1 MGFFSSNKNGDT
13 SVANGTEEPR
23 TNLRDTATT
32 VTALRSSPAAEM
44 DMYSP
49 TYLQLKQKMHRTL
62 LERVDLERL
71 QKLNNEQ
78 FRRELSSMVERI
90 VDDQRLAV
98 NQAERRQLVLDMQ
111 NEMLG
116 LGPIEPLLDDP
127 SVSDILVNTASQV
140 YVERRGKLEL
150 TPITFDD
157 NEHLL
162 KVIEKIVSRVGRRV
176 DESSPMVDARLP
188 DGSRVNA
195 IIPPLAIDGPIL
207 SIRRFSAKPLSIHD
221 LVSKKSIPPTVAQL
235 LDSLAKAK
243 VNMLISGG
251 TGSGKTTLLNVIS
264 GFIPHSERIVTI
276 EDAAELQLQQPHV
289 VRLET
294 RPPNIEG
301 KGEVSQRSLVK
312 NALRMRPDRI
322 ILGEVRGPEA
332 LDMLQAMN
340 TGHEGSLATIHANTA
355 RDALSRLENMVGM
368 ATANLGIRATRQQI
382 ASAITVVIQ
391 IARMSDGTRKLISLH
406 EITGME
412 GDIITMQEI
421 FAFRRTGV
429 AADGRVLGHFA
440 ATGLHPHFDQRLKE
454 FGVSVSDD
462 IYDPSRVFE

>member
-1 MGFFSSNKNGDT
+1 MGFFSNGDELRN
-13 SVANGTEEPR
+13 S
-23 TNLRDTATT
+23 LRDAPTPPQPSP
-32 VTALRSSPAAEM
+32 LRGVPAAEM
-44 DMYSP
+44 DLYSP
-49 TYLQLKQKMHRTL
+49 AYQQLKQKMHRTL

-71 QKLNNEQ
+71 QKLNTEQ
-78 FRRELSSMVERI
+78 FRRELSGLVERI
-90 VDDQRLAV
+90 VEDQRLAV
-98 NQAERRQLVLDMQ
+98 NQAERRQLVQDMQ

-127 SVSDILVNTASQV
+127 TVSDILVNTCSQV

-157 NEHLL
+157 NDHLL

-207 SIRRFSAKPLSIHD
+207 SIRRFSTKPLSIQD
-221 LVSKKSIPPTVAQL
+221 LVNKKSVPPPVAQL
-235 LDSLAKAK
+235 LEALAKAK
-243 VNMLISGG
+243 VNMVISGG

-301 KGEVSQRSLVK
+301 KGEVSQRALVK

-322 ILGEVRGPEA
+322 ILGEVRGAEA

-382 ASAITVVIQ
+382 SSAITVVIQ
-391 IARMSDGTRKLISLH
+391 IARMTDGTRKLISLH
-406 EITGME
+406 ELTGME

-429 AADGRVLGHFA
+429 APDGRVLGHFS
-440 ATGLHPHFDQRLKE
+440 ATGLHPHFNQRLKE
-454 FGVSVSDD
+454 FGVAVPDD
-462 IYDPSRVFE
+462 IYDPSRLFE

>member
-1 MGFFSSNKNGDT
+1 MGLFGKSSSATDDLRNSLREAAGNAT
-13 SVANGTEEPR
+13 VA
-23 TNLRDTATT
+23 
-32 VTALRSSPAAEM
+32 ALRPTAAAET
-44 DMYSP
+44 D
-49 TYLQLKQKMHRTL
+49 TYTPAYQQLKQKMHRTL

-71 QKLNNEQ
+71 QKLNGEQ
-78 FRRELSSMVERI
+78 FRRELSTLVERI
-90 VDDQRLAV
+90 IEEQRLAV
-98 NQAERRQLVLDMQ
+98 NQTERRQLVQDMQ

-116 LGPIEPLLDDP
+116 LGPIEPLLEDA
-127 SVSDILVNTASQV
+127 SVSDILVNTCSKV

-157 NEHLL
+157 NDHLL

-207 SIRRFSAKPLSIHD
+207 SIRRFSAKPLSIND
-221 LVSKKSIPPTVAQL
+221 LVNKKSVPPPVAQL
-235 LDSLAKAK
+235 LEALAKAK
-243 VNMLISGG
+243 INIIISGG

-264 GFIPHSERIVTI
+264 GFIPSNERIVTI

-301 KGEVSQRSLVK
+301 KGEVSQRALVK

-322 ILGEVRGPEA
+322 ILGEVRGAEA

-340 TGHEGSLATIHANTA
+340 TGHDGSLATIHANTA

-368 ATANLGIRATRQQI
+368 ATANLGIRAMRQQI

-391 IARMSDGTRKLISLH
+391 IARMTDGTRKLISLH
-406 EITGME
+406 ELTGME
-412 GDIITMQEI
+412 GEIITMQEI

-429 AADGRVLGHFA
+429 APDGKVLGHFA
-440 ATGLHPHFDQRLKE
+440 ATGLHPQFNQRLKE
-454 FGVSVSDD
+454 FGVGLPDE
-462 IYDPSRVFE
+462 IYDPSRIFE

>member
-1 MGFFSSNKNGDT
+1 MGFFSSSKDNDPGA
-13 SVANGTEEPR
+13 SGTGEDVR
-23 TNLRDTATT
+23 AHLRDTSTMVA
-32 VTALRSSPAAEM
+32 ALRSGPVVDM

-49 TYLQLKQKMHRTL
+49 AYLQLKQKMHRTL

-71 QKLNNEQ
+71 QRMNGEQ
-78 FRRELSSMVERI
+78 FRRELSTVVERI
-90 VDDQRLAV
+90 VDEQRLAV
-98 NQAERRQLVLDMQ
+98 NQAERRQLVIDMQ
-111 NEMLG
+111 NEMIG
-116 LGPIEPLLDDP
+116 LGPIEPLLEDP
-127 SVSDILVNTASQV
+127 SVSDILVNTSRQV

-176 DESSPMVDARLP
+176 DESSPMVDARLA

-207 SIRRFSAKPLSIHD
+207 SIRRFSAKPLSIQD
-221 LVSKKSIPPTVAQL
+221 LINKKSIPPPVAQL
-235 LDSLAKAK
+235 LEALAKAE

-264 GFIPHSERIVTI
+264 SFIPASERIVTI

-301 KGEVSQRSLVK
+301 KGEVSQRALVK

-382 ASAITVVIQ
+382 ASAITVVVQ
-391 IARMSDGTRKLISLH
+391 IARMTDGTRKLVSLH
-406 EITGME
+406 ELTGME

-429 AADGRVLGHFA
+429 APDGKVLGHFM
-440 ATGLHPHFDQRLKE
+440 ATGLHPQFNQRLKE
-454 FGVSVSDD
+454 YGVAVPDD
-462 IYDPSRVFE
+462 IYDPSRIFE